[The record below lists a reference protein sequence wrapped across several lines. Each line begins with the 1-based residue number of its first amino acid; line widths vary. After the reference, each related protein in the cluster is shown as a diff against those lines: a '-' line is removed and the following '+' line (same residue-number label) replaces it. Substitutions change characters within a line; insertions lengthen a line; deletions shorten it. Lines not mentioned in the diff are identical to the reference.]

1 MAVIRMLRRQAEKQ
15 QMMDPVIVE
24 QMVPEDHLLRKADG
38 AVDFSF
44 IHDLCAPLSFAEILL
59 SGRSSN
65 SFSRES
71 MIALRVLEI
80 NVRPPCF
87 LRFPRYYTPKWK
99 KWQTRASFIAFRI
112 LPSQFGHLRR
122 FVRFSDTK
130 ADLSVSFA
138 ALNCYNGRH

>member
-1 MAVIRMLRRQAEKQ
+1 MAVIRMLRRQVEKQ

-80 NVRPPCF
+80 NVETSLLSSIPA
-87 LRFPRYYTPKWK
+87 LLYPKMEK
-99 KWQTRASFIAFRI
+99 MANASVFYCLSDLAVTIWASSPVCPI
-112 LPSQFGHLRR
+112 FGHKGGS
-122 FVRFSDTK
+122 VRFLCG
-130 ADLSVSFA
+130 AEL
-138 ALNCYNGRH
+138 L